1 MIDAKAS
8 CGALWAG
15 AWNPLNQNGLVTIL
29 SGRTFLHCSWNS
41 SGSECLVSDSR
52 GDILHLNVK
61 TNRWKVIKNLKP
73 SPCSIEFALKRRDEF
88 LVGLTDSQVKCMNTK
103 GELVSIMGGHESV
116 VNQIRVSPDGTHA
129 ITISSEK
136 AQMWN
141 LSTFE
146 HLRTLAVKPDCPMVD
161 IRFIDAELTTLTAFA
176 DSSLFI
182 WKGTTCQFQMTT
194 PKDVRFRI
202 TRVVYSK
209 ETQKIYTAGKG
220 EFIHVFCLKARKI
233 TSIMQIS
240 GIRQVKDMAVVNGMP
255 EHLFVLCDN
264 QVKLMNVTEC
274 NIETTL
280 NPANEPC
287 FKISTGGEWF
297 SLCKDN
303 GTFEIFH
310 LPTLKADICPLESEL
325 QTETISNLSRKGIK
339 HLPKAQISTGR
350 INTNPELA
358 AEHLDKDK
366 LRAVLNGFGE
376 FPQAYRFLIWRRILR
391 IPGNNSAYESLLS
404 RGQHPGMKDFDQK
417 YPIKSNRIA
426 RAMDKCL
433 NCIGH
438 WNSIFLELDY
448 VPVLVFPFV
457 KLFQN
462 SGLHCFEIVATVLFN
477 YCRDWF
483 SFYPNPPIPILA
495 AIENVIAEADP
506 RLLRHLTAH
515 EITSQVYAWPLM
527 YTLFSEVLPKNDW
540 LALFDNIIFNHP
552 SFFLY
557 CVAGYVIS
565 ARGPLLSM
573 KSLEDFQFFFHHR
586 NSIQASQIVDSAKKL
601 MKRTPKN
608 LDLRRL
614 VKKREPLTVGH
625 YPVLNQYPKFV
636 VDYRKRET
644 DKIRKREIEMVKD
657 RSYHLER
664 SALHGGTAVGIKEN
678 GEVSRLDFT
687 RSRAESAE
695 LSKGVE
701 DASRAR
707 KILLASFA
715 S

>member
-61 TNRWKVIKNLKP
+61 TNRWKVITNLKP

-88 LVGLTDSQVKCMNTK
+88 LVGLTDSQVKCLNTR

-161 IRFIDAELTTLTAFA
+161 IRFIDAELTMLTAFA
-176 DSSLFI
+176 DSSLFL
-182 WKGTTCQFQMTT
+182 WKGTPCQFQMTT

-209 ETQKIYTAGKG
+209 EAQKIYTAGKG

-240 GIRQVKDMAVVNGMP
+240 GVRQVKDMAIVNGMP

-325 QTETISNLSRKGIK
+325 KTETISNVSRKGMK

-358 AEHLDKDK
+358 AEDLDKDK

-376 FPQAYRFLIWRRILR
+376 FPQAYRFLIWRRLLR

-457 KLFQN
+457 K
-462 SGLHCFEIVATVLFN
+462 V
-477 YCRDWF
+477 
-483 SFYPNPPIPILA
+483 SFY
-495 AIENVIAEADP
+495 
-506 RLLRHLTAH
+506 
-515 EITSQVYAWPLM
+515 
-527 YTLFSEVLPKNDW
+527 LF
-540 LALFDNIIFNHP
+540 
-552 SFFLY
+552 
-557 CVAGYVIS
+557 
-565 ARGPLLSM
+565 
-573 KSLEDFQFFFHHR
+573 
-586 NSIQASQIVDSAKKL
+586 
-601 MKRTPKN
+601 
-608 LDLRRL
+608 
-614 VKKREPLTVGH
+614 
-625 YPVLNQYPKFV
+625 
-636 VDYRKRET
+636 
-644 DKIRKREIEMVKD
+644 
-657 RSYHLER
+657 
-664 SALHGGTAVGIKEN
+664 
-678 GEVSRLDFT
+678 
-687 RSRAESAE
+687 
-695 LSKGVE
+695 
-701 DASRAR
+701 
-707 KILLASFA
+707 
-715 S
+715 